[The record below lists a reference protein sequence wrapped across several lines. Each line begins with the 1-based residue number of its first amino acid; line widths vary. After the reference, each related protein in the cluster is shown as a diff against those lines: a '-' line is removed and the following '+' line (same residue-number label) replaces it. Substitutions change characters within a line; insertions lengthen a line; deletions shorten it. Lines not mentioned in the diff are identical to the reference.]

1 MNQVIRTSLNR
12 NIKSALEQMIER
24 METGKCVVQCS
35 DVASLQR
42 KSVVIK
48 SNQLARSGDVVSSA
62 KQAARW
68 SWAVLQP
75 LAWMM
80 MR

>member
-1 MNQVIRTSLNR
+1 MNQVTRTSLNR
-12 NIKSALEQMIER
+12 NIKSALEQIIER
-24 METGKCVVQCS
+24 MEKGNAWYSVVTLRHC
-35 DVASLQR
+35 R
-42 KSVVIK
+42 GKSVVIK